1 MKQKLID
8 ILEKHCPQH
17 VYLQGTMNPEEEYP
31 AEFVTFW
38 TPSTDDA
45 AHYDNAVIA
54 VDWTFYVI
62 YYSNDPRKVNTKPF
76 EIAAALKSAGF
87 VPQGKG
93 IDILS
98 DKNSHT
104 GWAMEFTYSEK
115 Q

>member
-8 ILEKHCPQH
+8 ILEAFCPGN
-17 VYLQGTMNPEEEYP
+17 VYLQGSMNATATYPSEFITFFTMQTN
-31 AEFVTFW
+31 
-38 TPSTDDA
+38 DL
-45 AHYDNAVIA
+45 AHYDNAVQTVSWRFA
-54 VDWTFYVI
+54 VI
-62 YYSNDPRKVNTKPF
+62 YYSNDPLKVNTKPF
-76 EIAAALKSAGF
+76 EIATALKSAGF

-98 DKNSHT
+98 DEQSHT